1 MVHPMGRRRLGA
13 LLGRTV
19 LVTMSAGLLAGCG
32 DAGKEG
38 DAAFDRCM
46 EAFARVAE
54 RVEPGVGLERALFR
68 CERIADWRV
77 AAKAHPSALEGRD
90 SIRVLAELCAG
101 SLSED
106 VQQGRLCEQAFL
118 VHPELEPTSQ
128 R

>member
-1 MVHPMGRRRLGA
+1 MNRPEWNRRLPA
-13 LLGRTV
+13 LVART
-19 LVTMSAGLLAGCG
+19 LLPVTFAGLLAACG

-54 RVEPGVGLERALFR
+54 RREPGLGLERALFR
-68 CERIADWRV
+68 CEHIADWHV
-77 AAKAHPSALEGRD
+77 AAKAHPAALEGRD
-90 SIRVLAELCAG
+90 SVRVLAGLCAS

-106 VQQGRLCEQAFL
+106 VQQGRLCKQAFV
-118 VHPELEPTSQ
+118 VHPELERAGQ